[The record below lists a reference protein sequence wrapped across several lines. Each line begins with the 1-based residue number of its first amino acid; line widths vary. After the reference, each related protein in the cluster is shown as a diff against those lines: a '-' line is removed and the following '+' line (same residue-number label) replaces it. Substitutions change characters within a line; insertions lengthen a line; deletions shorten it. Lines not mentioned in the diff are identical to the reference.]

1 MPQRLE
7 SLLIP
12 SATGGPPREIPVVT
26 LSARR
31 AGPSV
36 VITANIH
43 GDEVTG
49 VGAVH
54 ALLPLLEKGLLRGQV
69 HLYPSLNPDG
79 LAARTRGVPADRQD
93 LNRLFPG
100 DASGP
105 PSERLAHV
113 LWTDILRREP
123 DMVIDLHS
131 DSPASIPYTLLDRA
145 TTFSGERR
153 QRLEA
158 EAERYAS
165 ATGLTLLREYQDKHY
180 LEYRLDR
187 SLSGC
192 VLNTLGVPAVTVEA
206 GPRLY
211 LDPAAVDAA
220 VGAVM
225 GVLTAAG
232 MVDAPTPPH
241 GSRISGPPLRR
252 AAGPRA
258 STAGVFR
265 PLVAPGG
272 AVEKGQPLAEVRSLS
287 GRRLEKLCA
296 RQSGFI
302 ISLPERAWVVPGT
315 AAGTL
320 AVPDRR

>member
-1 MPQRLE
+1 VPQRLE

-12 SATGGPPREIPVVT
+12 SATGGPPREIPVIT
-26 LSARR
+26 LSTRR

-54 ALLPLLEKGLLRGQV
+54 ALLPLLEKKLLRGRV

-100 DASGP
+100 DASGT

-113 LWTDILRREP
+113 LWSDIVRREP
-123 DMVIDLHS
+123 DLALDLHA

-145 TTFSGERR
+145 TTFEGDRR
-153 QRLEA
+153 RRLEA
-158 EAERYAS
+158 ESERYGRS
-165 ATGLTLLREYQDKHY
+165 TGLTLLREYQDKYY

-211 LDPAAVDAA
+211 LDPASVALAVS
-220 VGAVM
+220 AVM
-225 GVLTAAG
+225 GALTAAG
-232 MVDAPTPPH
+232 IVDAPAPEH
-241 GSRISGPPLRR
+241 RSRINGPPLRR
-252 AAGPRA
+252 AAGPRS

-265 PLVAPGG
+265 PLIAPGG

-296 RQSGFI
+296 RQAGFV